1 MNVEFK
7 TKLDDHDILFAA
19 EFPMAPRVGEIVW
32 WPPNVNKRYRILAVE
47 YGILDFQGRN
57 VGAICTVKKVEGDRD
72 E

>member
-7 TKLDDHDILFAA
+7 AALDDYDILFAA

-32 WPPNVNKRYRILAVE
+32 SCKDVPKRYRILAVE
-47 YGILDFQGRN
+47 YGILDSNGRN
-57 VGAICTVKKVEGDRD
+57 VGAICTVEKVKGNQD